1 MVALF
6 FVNKMR
12 PKRGQRNMG
21 NRSEVK
27 KGVAWSCGAN
37 VRQWKYGEE
46 FRGRRSAP
54 TAGEGLKKKHCT
66 GLCKN
71 FISVSI

>member
-12 PKRGQRNMG
+12 PKRGLRSAG

-27 KGVAWSCGAN
+27 KGVAWSYGA
-37 VRQWKYGEE
+37 
-46 FRGRRSAP
+46 
-54 TAGEGLKKKHCT
+54 
-66 GLCKN
+66 
-71 FISVSI
+71 